1 MFEHVMIL
9 LSFVYAIA
17 LTHLLSTT
25 TELVLARKR
34 VRFSSLY
41 AAWMFN
47 TILLLLNNWIA
58 LWGLSGL
65 KHWTVAEVAIQ
76 FSGAIVQYF
85 TCSTFRLSEGR
96 DDLIDLPTLYEE
108 RRPIIFSAFL
118 ALALMAG
125 FQNWW
130 HRNNIAGGPN
140 DWIGQDL
147 LVALMGLAM
156 AVGGWARP
164 RWMQWAA
171 AVVFTG
177 VMIYFF
183 VAHGMPVGS

>member
-1 MFEHVMIL
+1 VFEHVTIL

-34 VRFSSLY
+34 VRFSGRY

-47 TILLLLNNWIA
+47 TVLLLLNNWIA

-76 FSGAIVQYF
+76 FSSAIVQYF
-85 TCSTFRLSEGR
+85 TCSTFRVPEGG
-96 DDLIDLPTLYEE
+96 DDLIDLPALYQE

-118 ALALMAG
+118 ALALIAG

-130 HRNNIAGGPN
+130 HRSYISPFG
-140 DWIGQDL
+140 WIGEDL
-147 LVALMGLAM
+147 LIAPMGLAM
-156 AVGGWARP
+156 ALGGWARP
-164 RWMQWAA
+164 RWLQWAA

-183 VAHGMPVGS
+183 VANGIPVGS